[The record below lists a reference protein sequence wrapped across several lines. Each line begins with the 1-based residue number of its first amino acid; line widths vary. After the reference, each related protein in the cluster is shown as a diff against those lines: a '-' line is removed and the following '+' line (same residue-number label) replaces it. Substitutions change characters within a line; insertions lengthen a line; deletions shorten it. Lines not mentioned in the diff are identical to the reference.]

1 MMMVA
6 YKEGSREW
14 EQWKEVL
21 MIAYKEGS
29 REWGQWE
36 GVLVVAYKKG
46 DGVRTEGEG
55 EGVGWGGSNVIDL
68 RL

>member
-6 YKEGSREW
+6 YKEGSREQ
-14 EQWKEVL
+14 E
-21 MIAYKEGS
+21 
-29 REWGQWE
+29 QWE

-46 DGVRTEGEG
+46 GGVRTEREG
-55 EGVGWGGSNVIDL
+55 EGVGWGVANAIDL

>member
-1 MMMVA
+1 
-6 YKEGSREW
+6 
-14 EQWKEVL
+14 

-29 REWGQWE
+29 REWEQWE

-46 DGVRTEGEG
+46 GGVRTEGEG
-55 EGVGWGGSNVIDL
+55 EGGGWGDSNAIDL

>member
-14 EQWKEVL
+14 E
-21 MIAYKEGS
+21 
-29 REWGQWE
+29 QWE